1 MNSTNFRK
9 HMLGA
14 GSALRVL
21 AMVGAG
27 VAASTVAI
35 TPAAAQDYTSG
46 AITGTVTDDTGAAVS
61 GATVTVVSQSQG
73 FTRTSTTSSNGNFR
87 FGSLPTGD
95 YDIEVSNGGTV
106 GYRAE
111 AVPVLAG
118 QSNSINIELAS
129 TGGDVI
135 TVIGTQIANDFE
147 GTTQGL
153 NVDLEELVKTVPIS
167 RDLTSVVLLA
177 PGTTQGDSAFG
188 NLASIGGSSVAE
200 NAYYV
205 NGLNLTNFDNY
216 LGSARVPFEML
227 RSVEAKTGGYP
238 AEFGRA
244 TGGVVNSVTKSGSN
258 DWSGAVHLNW
268 EPDFLQSYGEDQ
280 FRNGLGSNITN
291 RAAETSD
298 SYSAIV
304 ELGGPIIKDRL
315 FVYGLVEFREDKF
328 TTVNRANNTVTETVA
343 DDPFWGVKVDAYPLD
358 NHHFEFTIFDTERT
372 SNVSEGS
379 YLETANGVQIGQF
392 SPIRDANFGGLS
404 YVGKY
409 TGTLTDWLTVSAAY
423 GKMKDRFD
431 TTVLGSNDPL
441 ARNFSGGDV
450 GGVSDGGNYGD
461 QRSATLTSPYAT
473 EREFYR
479 ADADLYFTALGEH
492 HIRFGFDTE
501 INTLART
508 TVNTG
513 GDFLLGNGQISQAA
527 YDFGTGGAGYQFIIF
542 PGNTAAGPGTVV
554 DLIYFNSGGQF
565 ESKNKA
571 FYIQDEWNVTDRL
584 TLNLGLRRDDF
595 AVDKA
600 DGSPFL
606 RLDENYAPRLGF
618 EYKLFDD
625 QSARIYGFF
634 GQYFLP
640 VASNTAFRGAGAEVF
655 FRERY
660 TFDGFDANGL
670 PATTGAQI
678 TSAEDSRYGL
688 ACPFAL
694 SPNGAGGNTCRVT
707 GDGTVPGSSQF
718 FASDLKA
725 TKQSEY
731 IIGYEQDLGDWTV
744 GLSYIRRVLD
754 RTAEDASIDFA
765 AGNYCV
771 AEGFSR
777 ADCDD
782 IWNGFHQYVTFN
794 VGSGMTVDLL
804 GGGSPGNPAD
814 ALDGRTVTFSAEDLG
829 LPEVTRT
836 YDAVEFTFDRKWDGN
851 WSLGGSYTWSESKGN
866 TEGYVQSDFGQDDAG
881 ITQDF
886 DVIGFTDFANG
897 LLPNHRRHRMKLFGA
912 VALGDKITIG
922 GNASLASPRPLSCF
936 GFHPTDI
943 TGNLYGAASRYCGL
957 QPFQRG
963 TGFRTDWESRFDL
976 SGRYNIET
984 ETGQTITFRADVFN
998 IFNSQAI
1005 TQRIETGDLDIAG
1018 QNAAGEP
1025 TAVTADPDYG
1035 LASGF
1040 QAARSVRLGIDI
1052 SF

>member
-1 MNSTNFRK
+1 MNSNNFRK
-9 HMLGA
+9 QMLGA

-46 AITGTVTDDTGAAVS
+46 AITGTVTDASGAAVS

-73 FTRTSTTSSNGNFR
+73 FTRTATTGANGNFR
-87 FGSLPTGD
+87 FSSLPTGD
-95 YDIEVSNGGTV
+95 YNVEIANGGEV

-111 AVPVLAG
+111 GVTVLAG
-118 QSNSINIELAS
+118 STNSLNIELAS
-129 TGGDVI
+129 VGADVI
-135 TVIGTQIANDFE
+135 VVTGAQIANDFE
-147 GTTQGL
+147 GSTQGL
-153 NVDLEELVKTVPIS
+153 TVDLEDLVKTVPIS

-216 LGSARVPFEML
+216 LGSARVPFEFL

-244 TGGVVNSVTKSGSN
+244 TGGVVNSVTKAGTN
-258 DWSGAVHLNW
+258 DWGGAVHLNW
-268 EPDFLQSYGEDQ
+268 QPDFLQSYGEDQ
-280 FRNGLGSNITN
+280 IRNGLGGPITN
-291 RAAETSD
+291 RAAEESD

-304 ELGGPIIKDRL
+304 ELGGPIIRDRL

-328 TTVNRANNTVTETVA
+328 TTVNRANNTVTQSIG

-358 NHHFEFTIFDTERT
+358 NHHFEFTIFDTERQ
-372 SNVSEGS
+372 SNISEAS
-379 YLETANGVQIGQF
+379 YTETPTGVQIGTF
-392 SPIRDANFGGLS
+392 TPLRDANFGGIS

-409 TGTLTDWLTVSAAY
+409 TGTLTDFLTVSAAY

-431 TTVLGSNDPL
+431 TTILGSNLPL
-441 ARNFSGGDV
+441 ARNFSGRTI
-450 GGVSDGGNYGD
+450 GGVSDGGNYGP
-461 QRSATLTSPYAT
+461 QRSSSLTFPYET
-473 EREFYR
+473 EREFFR
-479 ADADLYFTALGEH
+479 ADADLYFTAFGEH
-492 HIRFGFDTE
+492 HIRFGYDQE
-501 INTLART
+501 INTLSRT
-508 TVNTG
+508 TIRNG
-513 GDFLLGNGQISQAA
+513 GDFLLGNGQITQAA
-527 YDFGTGGAGYQFIIF
+527 YDFGTGGAGYEFIIF

-554 DLIYFNSGGQF
+554 DLIYFNSGGSF

-584 TLNLGLRRDDF
+584 TLNLGVRRDDF
-595 AVDKA
+595 GVDKA

-606 RLDENYAPRLGF
+606 RLDENYAPRVGI

-678 TSAEDSRYGL
+678 TAAQDSRYGL

-694 SPNGAGGNTCRVT
+694 SPRGAGGNTCRVT
-707 GDGTVPGSSQF
+707 GDGTVPGSEQF

-731 IIGYEQDLGDWTV
+731 IIGYEQNLGDWTV
-744 GLSYIRRVLD
+744 GLSYIHRVLD

-771 AEGFSR
+771 AQGFSR
-777 ADCDD
+777 ADCDN

-794 VGSGMTVDLL
+794 VGGPMTVALL
-804 GGGSPGNPAD
+804 GGGRAGNPAD
-814 ALDGRTVTFSAEDLG
+814 ALDGQVVSFTAEDLG

-851 WSLGGSYTWSESKGN
+851 WRLGGSYTWSESKGN
-866 TEGYVQSDFGQDDAG
+866 TEGYVQSDFGQADAG

-886 DVIGFTDFANG
+886 DVIGFTDFADG

-912 VALGDKITIG
+912 VALGDKLTLG
-922 GNASLASPRPLSCF
+922 GNASVSSPRPLSCF

-963 TGFRTDWESRFDL
+963 TGFRTDWETRFDV
-976 SGRYNIET
+976 SARYNIET
-984 ETGQTITFRADVFN
+984 GTGQTITFRADVFN
-998 IFNSQAI
+998 LFNSQAI
-1005 TQRIETGDLDIAG
+1005 SQRIETGDLDITG

-1025 TAVTADPDYG
+1025 TSVNPDPDYG
-1035 LASGF
+1035 LPSGF
-1040 QAARSVRLGIDI
+1040 QAPRSVRLGIDV